1 MTARAPFELFGF
13 GVPWEET
20 ANYSQ
25 ALRAGNLL
33 FVSGQLS
40 HDMEGNF
47 VGEGDFGLQVDTSF
61 ANLDRILERFG
72 ASRGDIAELD
82 VFIVDLRTHFE
93 AAGAAYRRY
102 FGAHRPAANT
112 IGVADLALP
121 PQLIEIAATVVL
133 PG

>member
-1 MTARAPFELFGF
+1 MAAFELFGF
-13 GVPWEET
+13 EVPWEET

-47 VGEGDFGLQVDTSF
+47 VGEGDFGLQADTSF
-61 ANLDRILERFG
+61 ANLDRILARFG
-72 ASRGDIAELD
+72 AGRGDIAQVD

-102 FGAHRPAANT
+102 FGTHRPANNT
-112 IGVADLALP
+112 IGVTDLALP
-121 PQLIEIAATVVL
+121 QQLIEIAATVVL